1 MCVHPKTYSK
11 LALQVGVLFGGLY
24 VLCFFWP
31 AIRGLDA
38 ELVALHFK
46 MWQIAFFG
54 FSGFNAASFI
64 SGLIQS
70 FVYGLIAV
78 GVWRLSGLCCGGHGG
93 GAKSG
98 SDSAE
103 KEGGACCKDN

>member
-31 AIRGLDA
+31 SIRGLSA
-38 ELVALHFK
+38 ELSALHYQ
-46 MWQIAFFG
+46 MWQIAFLG
-54 FSGFNAASFI
+54 FSGFNVASFI

-70 FVYGLIAV
+70 VIWGVITV
-78 GVWRLSGLCCGGHGG
+78 GVWRLAGLCCGGHGG
-93 GAKSG
+93 GSATAG
-98 SDSAE
+98 GAE
-103 KEGGACCKDN
+103 KEGGACCK